1 MSSFN
6 YQEDFMRRLSL
17 SLLVSLVLLGSL
29 MTPTYA
35 KAGGEPHPLIRRAMN
50 ALQAAKTDLQN
61 AAHDYCGH
69 RVEAL
74 GATNA
79 ALTQLQQAL
88 ACDSS
93 AGPKRKGNSA
103 ATEFEASAEPA
114 GSGGEPHPRIYAA
127 INALGAAEGDLQ
139 NAAHDYCGHRVEAL
153 QAVQAALA
161 QLRLAI
167 QCDKK

>member
-1 MSSFN
+1 
-6 YQEDFMRRLSL
+6 MRRILLTFSASMILSG
-17 SLLVSLVLLGSL
+17 LLLIPAYSNG
-29 MTPTYA
+29 
-35 KAGGEPHPLIRRAMN
+35 GGEPHPLIRRAVN
-50 ALQAAKTDLQN
+50 ALTAAKNDLQN

-74 GATNA
+74 EATNA

-93 AGPKRKGNSA
+93 RKGSSA
-103 ATEFEASAEPA
+103 ASGLETPAEPA
-114 GSGGEPHPRIYAA
+114 AAGGEPHPRIYAA

-139 NAAHDYCGHRVEAL
+139 NAAHDYCGHRVAAL
-153 QAVQAALA
+153 GAVQSALA
-161 QLRLAI
+161 QLKLAI